1 MFDYKAMIEKMK
13 RQGVLFNSIDEEN
26 ALKYISERTNFFRIY
41 AYRKNFPKHE
51 TKGYNVEFQAFA
63 DLGTCDLILRE
74 HLFKMAISAEYML
87 KTRLLNEIK
96 TTTSEDCHTIV
107 AEFLKADNTTK
118 DAVLKQW
125 KKNPYHTP
133 LLPEETTLPLW
144 SFLEFITFN
153 KLVKFC
159 KFYKSKYPN
168 SQILSDENMLL
179 LSSVA
184 NIRNACAHNNLLLID
199 VYSQPIEPNNTA
211 VELCVQYGFEPME
224 IAFLKPYDFF
234 CFFIFFNKM
243 NTRVVKN
250 YRKQD
255 LENFIN
261 FIRGKY
267 WLSQSENLT
276 NFINFIEKLANLI
289 DNETHI

>member
-1 MFDYKAMIEKMK
+1 MIEKMK
-13 RQGVLFNSIDEEN
+13 EQGVLFNSIDEEN
-26 ALKYISERTNFFRIY
+26 ALKYISERTSFFRIY

-51 TKGYNVEFQAFA
+51 KKGYNVEFQAFA

-74 HLFKMAISAEYML
+74 HLFKMAISTEYML

-96 TTTSEDCHTIV
+96 TTTNEDCHTIV

-118 DAVLKQW
+118 DAVLKSW

-133 LLPEETTLPLW
+133 LLPEESTLPLW
-144 SFLEFITFN
+144 SFLEFITFS

-159 KFYKSKYPN
+159 KFYKTKYPN

-179 LSSVA
+179 LNSVA
-184 NIRNACAHNNLLLID
+184 NIRNACAHNNLLLVD
-199 VYSQPIEPNNTA
+199 MYNHPLELNGTA
-211 VELCVQYGFEPME
+211 VELCKQYGFKTSE
-224 IAFLKPYDFF
+224 IAFFKPYDFF
-234 CFFIFFNKM
+234 FLFVFFNKM

-250 YRKQD
+250 FRKQD
-255 LENFIN
+255 FENYLK
-261 FIRGKY
+261 FIRSKE
-267 WLSQSENLT
+267 WLSQSESLT
-276 NFINFIEKLANLI
+276 NFINFIEKLTTLI